1 MHEDN
6 EKKEREISIM
16 TKGNQKLMV
25 EVKEIKNTIK
35 NIKKDYLI
43 TSKKIKESLNHSNS
57 MSPKRNMFMIDK
69 QNNDLNLI
77 KDEIHDL
84 PREKNDRQEKFSIQN
99 VLKDLL
105 KKNEDLVQEKDKAY
119 ADKDELYKKYYHLK
133 NHLKKEQIRE
143 KEKTKEDM
151 IRIIKE
157 YSEFKEKYES
167 LQKNFSNILDQ
178 NNEFEKIFN
187 NIKDNCRD
195 LNSENK
201 RLGNDNEDLI

>member
-35 NIKKDYLI
+35 NNKKDYQI

-69 QNNDLNLI
+69 QNNDLNLK

-84 PREKNDRQEKFSIQN
+84 QREKNDRQENFSIQN

-105 KKNEDLVQEKDKAY
+105 KKNQDLVQEKDKAY
-119 ADKDELYKKYYHLK
+119 ADKDELYKKYYLLN
-133 NHLKKEQIRE
+133 NHLKEQIIE

-157 YSEFKEKYES
+157 YSEIKEKYES
-167 LQKNFSNILDQ
+167 LQKNFSDILNQ
-178 NNEFEKIFN
+178 NNEFEKIIN

>member
-119 ADKDELYKKYYHLK
+119 ADKDELYKKYYLLN
-133 NHLKKEQIRE
+133 NHLKEQIIE